1 MNPPPIQGFRPY
13 GGNGKRGQAGSI
25 FLHIEEYEA
34 IKLCDYDG
42 LNHSEAAEKMHI
54 SRPTFTRIYAE
65 ARRKIA
71 SSLVEGKHVVIEGGK
86 IFYDSDWFSCDSC
99 GCDFNNPD
107 KGKKPESCPLCG
119 SKKITEASTE
129 N

>member
-1 MNPPPIQGFRPY
+1 MPRRKRNRRIMNPPPIQGFRPY
-13 GGNGKRGQAGSI
+13 GRKGGGSQSGNI

-42 LNHSEAAEKMHI
+42 HNHTEASEIMHI

-71 SSLVEGKHVVIEGGK
+71 RGLVEGTQVVIEGGK
-86 IFYDSDWFSCDSC
+86 IFYVSDWFSCQSC
-99 GCDFNNPD
+99 
-107 KGKKPESCPLCG
+107 
-119 SKKITEASTE
+119 
-129 N
+129 

>member
-1 MNPPPIQGFRPY
+1 MNPPPIKGFRPY
-13 GGNGKRGQAGSI
+13 GRESGRRHTESI

-34 IKLCDYDG
+34 LKLCDYDG
-42 LNHSEAAEKMHI
+42 LNHNEASEIMHI

-71 SSLVEGKHVVIEGGK
+71 NSLVEGRQVVIEGGK
-86 IFYDSDWFSCDSC
+86 IFYDSDWFKCKSC

-107 KGKKPESCPLCG
+107 KGKKPEACPLCG
-119 SKKITEASTE
+119 SSEVIEAE
-129 N
+129 DN